1 MSTICIAYATHEG
14 QTAKIAEYIAD
25 VIRAHG
31 HEAETLDLRTSGR
44 GSPSGYDAIIVGSSI
59 HMGRHDRHATSYVKQ
74 HRATL
79 ERLPSA
85 LFSVSLA
92 AHGDEHEAEKYV
104 ERFEEETSWHPAR
117 VALFS
122 GALLYTEYG
131 FIKRALMKKIAGDKP
146 GSLGADTSRDYVYTE
161 WDGVKTFAEDV
172 LAELAFSIRVAES
185 EPRVSDAQG

>member
-1 MSTICIAYATHEG
+1 MTRTCIAYATHEG
-14 QTAKIAEYIAD
+14 QTAKIAEYIAG

-31 HEAETLDLRTSGR
+31 QEAETTDLRTSGHAA
-44 GSPSGYDAIIVGSSI
+44 PSEYDAVIVGSSI
-59 HMGRHDRHATSYVKQ
+59 HMGRHDKHATSYVKQ

-92 AHGDEHEAEKYV
+92 AHGDENEAEGYV
-104 ERFEEETSWHPAR
+104 ERFEEETGWHPAR

-131 FIKRALMKKIAGDKP
+131 FIKRAVMRKIAGDKP
-146 GSLGADTSRDYVYTE
+146 GSLGTDTSRDYVYTE
-161 WDGVKTFAEDV
+161 WDGVKTFAEDF
-172 LAELAFSIRVAES
+172 LAEVSGAV
-185 EPRVSDAQG
+185 PRG